1 MGLIS
6 GIWLILLGVL
16 GAASIIVAKR
26 PDAEA
31 AIAKLAPYQGWI
43 GAVSALWG
51 AWGIV
56 SSVLNLGWLTSAPI
70 YWVTFLASAV
80 LQLVLGLLLGA
91 GVLKS
96 FIKQEEAVAKL
107 NQTLVVLAPKQGVA
121 GLAAIGVGLWMVV
134 AGFIFKV

>member
-16 GAASIIVAKR
+16 GAASLIVAKR

-43 GAVSALWG
+43 GAISALWG
-51 AWGIV
+51 VWGII
-56 SSVLNLGWLTSAPI
+56 SAVLNLGWLKAAPI
-70 YWVTFLASAV
+70 YWVTFLAAAV

-91 GVLKS
+91 GVLKT
-96 FIKQEEAVAKL
+96 FVKAEEAVKKL
-107 NQTLVVLAPKQGVA
+107 DQTLAMLAPRQGIA
-121 GLAAIGVGLWMVV
+121 GLAAIGVGVWMVV
-134 AGFIFKV
+134 AGFLFKV